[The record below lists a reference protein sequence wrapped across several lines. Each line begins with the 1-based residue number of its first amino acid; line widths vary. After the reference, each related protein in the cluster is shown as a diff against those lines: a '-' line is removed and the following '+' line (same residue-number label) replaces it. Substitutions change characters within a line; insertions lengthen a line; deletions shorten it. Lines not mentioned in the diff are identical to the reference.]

1 MSEVTAYCGREERQI
16 GDKIDAYYL
25 DLYET
30 LNNQS
35 PEIMYIYL
43 LSTDLN
49 IDEI

>member
-35 PEIMYIYL
+35 PEIMYLFIVNRFEY
-43 LSTDLN
+43 
-49 IDEI
+49 